1 VVDPPPS
8 GHLGSE
14 VEAIHWHPWAWLAL
28 RDPGFRAVERTVRAA
43 VLVPMVFAMA
53 TYGVGNDQTA
63 LFAAFGSVALLCFAD
78 FGGPLGHCTRSFA
91 GLWIVG

>member
-28 RDPGFRAVERTVRAA
+28 RAA